1 MVPLDRVRFV
11 PAAHRQSDER
21 IVQALAVLQ
30 TMTAKAPVLRT
41 FNAYYSTPALEGV
54 RLFA

>member
-30 TMTAKAPVLRT
+30 TMNAKAPVLRT